1 MADKMSRKLVLQ
13 NGQTFYGAPFGAETD
28 ALCEIVFNTSM
39 VGYQEISSDPSCV
52 GQAVVMTYP
61 LIGNYG
67 MTDDDQE
74 FRRACVG
81 AMIVRDYN
89 AQPSNFRYAKT
100 LSEILEENGIPG
112 LSGVDTRQI
121 TRILR
126 QEGSGPCL
134 ITDSGTPEAECMA
147 RLAAYKAPH
156 DHVQRVSCKRPWYA
170 RTSKPLLNVV
180 AIDCGLKSDIIRRL
194 SDRRVNV
201 TVMPS
206 TVTADEVLAQKPDGL
221 FISNGPGDPKDLP
234 HLVELVRTVRGRSPI
249 FGICLG
255 CELIAL
261 SYGADTYKMKTGHR
275 GGNHPIRDL
284 RSGLVEICAQNHG
297 YAIDR
302 ESLAGTGLEETHD
315 NLLDSTVEGICCE
328 ADQVYAV
335 QYLPDNTTGPKG
347 TDSYFDRFVGIMLE
361 NKEKEAANNA

>member
-1 MADKMSRKLVLQ
+1 MAEKMNRKLVLQ
-13 NGQTFYGAPFGAETD
+13 SGQTFYGAPFGAETD

-39 VGYQEISSDPSCV
+39 VGYQEISSDPSYV

-67 MTDDDQE
+67 MTDEDHE

-126 QEGSGPCL
+126 QEGAQPCL
-134 ITDSGTPEAECMA
+134 ITHANTPESECMA
-147 RLAAYKAPH
+147 RLGGYKAPH
-156 DHVQRVSCKRPWYA
+156 DHVARVSCKRPWYA
-170 RTSKPLLNVV
+170 RTAKPLLNVV

-206 TVTADEVLAQKPDGL
+206 TTTAEEVLAQKPDGL

-234 HLVELVRTVRGRSPI
+234 HLIQLITAVRGRFPI

-302 ESLAGTGLEETHD
+302 DSLSGTDLLETHQ
-315 NLLDSTVEGICCE
+315 NLLDGTVEGISC
-328 ADQVYAV
+328 AHDQVYAV
-335 QYLPDNTTGPKG
+335 QYHPENTAGPQG
-347 TDSYFDRFVGIMLE
+347 TASYFDDFVTLMLE
-361 NKEKEAANNA
+361 NTEKEAANNA